1 MSNKDNMVTSEIEK
15 FGMEENKQIENTA
28 ESTGPN
34 FQRFKTAKYLSC
46 QKKDIFY
53 EAFVGIKDR
62 YKYKE
67 QRMQKIKCRFE
78 KISNELKLPLIS
90 PKNPS
95 QRSSLK

>member
-53 EAFVGIKDR
+53 E
-62 YKYKE
+62 
-67 QRMQKIKCRFE
+67 M
-78 KISNELKLPLIS
+78 N
-90 PKNPS
+90 
-95 QRSSLK
+95 